1 MSSGKTSGP
10 RRGNSPLQDAC
21 HCQRARYTPLPGSN
35 PRQTGVYEMTYA
47 ERLAA
52 YGTAIHRFTQAVR
65 SLLAM
70 SPVPDSYRVPILA
83 PETSPEH

>member
-1 MSSGKTSGP
+1 
-10 RRGNSPLQDAC
+10 
-21 HCQRARYTPLPGSN
+21 
-35 PRQTGVYEMTYA
+35 MTYA